1 MRQTRERH
9 DKIMDVSDA
18 HFSVLL
24 DLPGWTLVWA
34 ELTVDPASPAAH
46 AVLRETIEKARARHG
61 AQLSADD
68 PTVAAIRKLFR
79 AAGCDPTRYRPSSE
93 ALLRRVLKSED
104 LAAIQ
109 PLVDLNNA
117 LSIDLAVPSCIMAA
131 DSMEPPLVLRAGAPG
146 ETFESLRGP
155 FSLEGKPLLADAKG
169 PLGTPIT
176 DSVRVKIQ
184 SDTAHGWLVAYL
196 PKDAVFAG
204 EAERTLRDLA
214 ARAGVEVGRV
224 FAV

>member
-1 MRQTRERH
+1 M
-9 DKIMDVSDA
+9 SDA
-18 HFSVLL
+18 PFSVHL
-24 DLPGWTLVWA
+24 DLPGWTLAWA
-34 ELTVDPASPAAH
+34 ELTVDLGSSAAH
-46 AVLRETIEKARARHG
+46 AALVETIVSARARHG
-61 AQLSADD
+61 GALSPEH

-93 ALLRRVLKSED
+93 ALLRRVLKGED
-104 LAAIQ
+104 LAPIQ

-117 LSIDLAVPSCIMAA
+117 LSIELAVPSCIMAA
-131 DSMEPPLVLRAGAPG
+131 ETLAPPLVLRAGAPG

-155 FSLEGKPLLADAKG
+155 FFLEGKPLLADTDG

-184 SDTAHGWLVAYL
+184 PDTAHGWLVAYL
-196 PKDAVFAG
+196 PQDVVFPG

-214 ARAGVEVGRV
+214 ARAGVGVGRV
-224 FAV
+224 FSV

>member
-1 MRQTRERH
+1 M
-9 DKIMDVSDA
+9 SDA
-18 HFSVLL
+18 PFSVRR
-24 DLPGWTLVWA
+24 DLAGWTLAWA
-34 ELTVDPASPAAH
+34 ELRVDPGSSAAH
-46 AVLRETIEKARARHG
+46 SVLVETIARARARHG
-61 AQLSADD
+61 EALLPEH

-93 ALLRRVLKSED
+93 ALLRRVLKGED

-117 LSIDLAVPSCIMAA
+117 LSIELAVPSCVMAA
-131 DSMEPPLVLRAGAPG
+131 ESMEPPLVLRAGSPG

-155 FSLEGKPLLADAKG
+155 FSLEGKLLLADAQG

-184 SDTAHGWLVAYL
+184 PETAHAWLVAYL
-196 PKDAVFAG
+196 PQDVVFAG
-204 EAERTLRDLA
+204 EAEQALRDLA
-214 ARAGVEVGRV
+214 ARSEVEVRRV

>member
-1 MRQTRERH
+1 MS
-9 DKIMDVSDA
+9 DVPFA
-18 HFSVLL
+18 VRL

-34 ELTVDPASPAAH
+34 ELTVDPGSSAAH
-46 AVLRETIEKARARHG
+46 AALVETIARARTRHG
-61 AQLSADD
+61 DSLSPEH
-68 PTVAAIRKLFR
+68 PTVTAIRKLFR

-93 ALLRRVLKSED
+93 ALIRRILKGED

-131 DSMEPPLVLRAGAPG
+131 PLEPPMEPPLVLRAGAPG

-155 FSLEGKPLLADAKG
+155 FSLEGKPLLADARG

-184 SDTAHGWLVAYL
+184 PDTAHGWLVAYL
-196 PKDAVFAG
+196 PKDVVFAS
-204 EAERTLRDLA
+204 EAERTLRELA
-214 ARAGVEVGRV
+214 ARSGVEVGRV

>member
-1 MRQTRERH
+1 M
-9 DKIMDVSDA
+9 SDA
-18 HFSVLL
+18 PFSVRR
-24 DLPGWTLVWA
+24 DLAGWTLAWA
-34 ELTVDPASPAAH
+34 ELRVDPGSSAAH
-46 AVLRETIEKARARHG
+46 AVLVETIARARARHG
-61 AQLSADD
+61 ESLSPEH

-79 AAGCDPTRYRPSSE
+79 VAGCDPTRYRPSSE
-93 ALLRRVLKSED
+93 ALLRRVLKGED

-117 LSIDLAVPSCIMAA
+117 LSIELAVPSCVMAA
-131 DSMEPPLVLRAGAPG
+131 ESMEPPFVLRAGSAG

-155 FSLEGKPLLADAKG
+155 FSLEGKPLLADAQG

-184 SDTAHGWLVAYL
+184 PETAHAWLVAYL
-196 PKDAVFAG
+196 PKDVVFAG
-204 EAERTLRDLA
+204 EAEQALRDLA
-214 ARAGVEVGRV
+214 ARSGVEMRRV